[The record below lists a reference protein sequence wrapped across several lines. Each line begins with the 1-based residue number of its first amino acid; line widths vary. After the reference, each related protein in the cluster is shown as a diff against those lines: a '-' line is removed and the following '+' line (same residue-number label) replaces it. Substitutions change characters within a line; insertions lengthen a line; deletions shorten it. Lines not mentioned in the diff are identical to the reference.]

1 MILILAID
9 VQYTDRG
16 SACAGVAFDEW
27 GAVEPKATYT
37 STLSTVSEYVP
48 GEFYLREL
56 PCILNLLR
64 EHDLQ
69 PDTILVDG
77 YVFLDG
83 KARAGLGKYLFDAL
97 EGKVPVIG
105 VAKTSFADISAEF
118 QLTRGGSRKGLFVT
132 SAGVDVEIA
141 KSNIAAM
148 HGSNRIPKL
157 LKMVDQLCRQKAAQ
171 ICATSA

>member
-1 MILILAID
+1 MILAID

-27 GAVEPKATYT
+27 TAVEPKASYT
-37 STLSTVSEYVP
+37 STLPTVTEYVP

-56 PCILNLLR
+56 PCILNLLH
-64 EHDLQ
+64 EHGLR
-69 PDTILVDG
+69 PDTILIDG

-97 EGKVPVIG
+97 DEEVPVIG

-118 QLTRGGSRKGLFVT
+118 QITRGGSRKSLFVT
-132 SAGVDVEIA
+132 SAGIEVQIA
-141 KSNIAAM
+141 KSNIVAM

-157 LKMVDQLCRQKAAQ
+157 LKMVDQLCRQRAAQ
-171 ICATSA
+171 LCATAA